1 MTQEKL
7 FIPILLGTNRKDR
20 ASEKVA
26 SLVAA
31 HITGGRDDI
40 ETVVVDVKDF
50 AFPLDNYGQDIK
62 DQFPEWRDTMVRAD
76 GLIIVAPEYN
86 HGYPGPL
93 KSVLDLLHHAEYGN
107 KVVGFAGV
115 SAGPWGGTR
124 VIENLL
130 PVVRELKLSAIRTDL
145 LFPMAQG
152 EIENEQTK
160 ERIDGFLNDLVFV
173 GKSLRW
179 GRENIQ
185 S

>member
-1 MTQEKL
+1 MTEEKL

-26 SLVAA
+26 SLIAS
-31 HITGGRDDI
+31 HIADSREDI
-40 ETVVVDVKDF
+40 ETAIVDVKDF

-62 DQFPEWRDTMVRAD
+62 EQFPQWKETMTRAD
-76 GLIIVAPEYN
+76 GLIVVAPEYN

-93 KSVLDLLHHAEYGN
+93 KSVLDLLHHAEYAN

-145 LFPMAQG
+145 LFPNVRG

-173 GKSLRW
+173 GKSLKW

-185 S
+185 